1 MLYGLIFSYA
11 VCLFLFCLFIYL
23 FASARLE
30 MSASAPRTFLM
41 LRNGKQ
47 IMRRQ
52 TCIVLEWN
60 LAGFDLPTHTHTHL
74 SRCPDRDTDIELEKE
89 WLGYS
94 SWLHCEPFF
103 HLSELP
109 AKHSSVVEEEFV
121 VLFTCVCVV
130 ILANYRKFNCN

>member
-1 MLYGLIFSYA
+1 
-11 VCLFLFCLFIYL
+11 
-23 FASARLE
+23 

-103 HLSELP
+103 PLERAACETLERSGRGVRRPLYLCVRGDFGKLS
-109 AKHSSVVEEEFV
+109 K
-121 VLFTCVCVV
+121 
-130 ILANYRKFNCN
+130 I